1 MTQAAQRGRLGHTV
15 GFLMNSDGRAH
26 PRENA
31 LASITLL
38 LGLVA
43 AITSIFSGLHVISSW
58 TGLAGLLVG
67 AVSQLISATTGQ
79 RFLTVVGLGGAGVGL
94 YLGLSH
100 GGLFPGWPG

>member
-1 MTQAAQRGRLGHTV
+1 MTQAAHRGPFAHTV
-15 GFLMNSDGRAH
+15 GSLLNTDGRAH

-38 LGLVA
+38 LGLIA

-58 TGLAGLLVG
+58 TGLAGLLIG

-79 RFLTVVGLGGAGVGL
+79 RFVTVIGMGAAGVGL